1 MLDILMFLV
10 EFVWHIL
17 EYAWQALVW
26 FFHLEEQLLVF
37 FDAWRWPNVWQIPA
51 ISLVNAV
58 VIALEIFG
66 YINLAK
72 IIRLFRRVR
81 LFFGR
86 LIGNGLRRFF
96 KRIFLLV
103 GEKFFRKKRFTQ

>member
-10 EFVWHIL
+10 DLSWHIL
-17 EYAWQALVW
+17 QYVWQGLVW
-26 FFHLEEQLLVF
+26 FFHLEERLLIW
-37 FDAWRWPNVWQIPA
+37 FDVWGWSNAWQIPI

-72 IIRLFRRVR
+72 IF
-81 LFFGR
+81 
-86 LIGNGLRRFF
+86 
-96 KRIFLLV
+96 RIFRPCLV
-103 GEKFFRKKRFTQ
+103 